1 MKQRTFT
8 SKLSPYIEALVKEK
22 RSCGYSFIKE
32 EYYLERFD
40 RYIQENALDTGLL
53 DETVVMSWA
62 AIHPNESQN
71 TRNLRLSIL
80 RLLSVFMVTLG
91 IEAYVPPKFT
101 SVSRKVPYLPSK
113 EEMQRFFLMVDTWV
127 PLTQEAKRW
136 ATAYPLMFRLYYLCG
151 LRLDE
156 ACSLRHSDVSLETGR
171 LYIKHSKGDKDRII
185 YVAEDLR
192 MLLVRYDSRTNALVS
207 DREWFFPGKN
217 RLRPFAKTSIDKK
230 FSEFWLTGK
239 CSSHSGKPTVHALR
253 HCFVVNRI
261 NDWVCQGENLDNLM
275 PYLSRY
281 LGHSST
287 EGTFYYYHQ
296 FDTFT
301 DALRMYVEICNSVS
315 REVYDGQ

>member
-8 SKLSPYIEALVKEK
+8 SKLAPYIIALVNEK
-22 RSCGYSFIKE
+22 HSSGYSFSLE

-40 RYIQENALDTGLL
+40 RYIQQNNMDTGNL
-53 DETVVMSWA
+53 DEAAVMAWA
-62 AIHPNESQN
+62 EKLPTESFN
-71 TRNLRLSIL
+71 TRNDRLCCLRGLSFYMI
-80 RLLSVFMVTLG
+80 SLG
-91 IEAYVPPKFT
+91 MEPYIPHSFS

-127 PLTQEAKRW
+127 PLTEEAKRW
-136 ATAYPLMFRLYYLCG
+136 ATAYPFMFRLYYLCG
-151 LRLDE
+151 LRLNE
-156 ACSLRHSDVSLETGR
+156 ACNLRCSDVDLVAGR
-171 LYIKHSKGDKDRII
+171 LLIRHSKGDKDRIV

-192 MLLVRYDSRTNALVS
+192 ELLSSYDSSTNTLIPN
-207 DREWFFPGKN
+207 REWFFPGRNSEK
-217 RLRPFAKTSIDKK
+217 PFSKSAIDKK
-230 FSEFWLTGK
+230 FGEFWVIGK
-239 CSSHSGKPTVHALR
+239 CASHAEKPTVHALR

-261 NDWVCQGENLDNLM
+261 NEWVCQGENLDNLM

-301 DALRMYVEICNSVS
+301 DALRMYVESCNSVS
-315 REVYDGQ
+315 KEVYDGQ